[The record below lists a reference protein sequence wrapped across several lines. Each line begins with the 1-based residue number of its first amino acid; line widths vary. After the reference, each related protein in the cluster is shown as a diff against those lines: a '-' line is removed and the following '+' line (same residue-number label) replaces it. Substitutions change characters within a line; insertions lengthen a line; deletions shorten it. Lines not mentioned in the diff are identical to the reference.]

1 MDFHGIEA
9 LLGLPEFRVRGQRL
23 GPQQLDLPLER
34 RDTSIVCPR
43 CQACCSRVKESR
55 PRCLRDLPILERP
68 VMLWLP
74 MRRFECRGCQ
84 HRPWE
89 TSETFGERTKWTERL
104 DDQVRAELL
113 RGCPSKE
120 LARRYG
126 LSERTVCR
134 WTFEKSRGGRPRKL
148 GRAIGID
155 A

>member
-1 MDFHGIEA
+1 
-9 LLGLPEFRVRGQRL
+9 
-23 GPQQLDLPLER
+23 
-34 RDTSIVCPR
+34 
-43 CQACCSRVKESR
+43 
-55 PRCLRDLPILERP
+55 
-68 VMLWLP
+68 MLWLP